1 MYIQNELLQYEI
13 IKDIARGEKQKA
25 LFTKHGF
32 QDVQEYQVEVIETL
46 SRITTVVASSKIEAI
61 KLVEAKYRD
70 EEIVLTS
77 DDWVDTEF
85 LVREED

>member
-1 MYIQNELLQYEI
+1 MHIQNQLLQE
-13 IKDIARGEKQKA
+13 GEKRKA
-25 LFTKHGF
+25 LFEKHGL
-32 QDVQEYQVEVIETL
+32 QDVQEYQVEVTETL
-46 SRITTVVASSKIEAI
+46 SRITTVLASSKREAI

-85 LVREED
+85 LIREED

>member
-1 MYIQNELLQYEI
+1 MHIQNQLLQE
-13 IKDIARGEKQKA
+13 GEKRKV
-25 LFTKHGF
+25 LFEKHGL
-32 QDVQEYQVEVIETL
+32 QDVQEYQVEVTETL
-46 SRITTVVASSKIEAI
+46 SRITTVLASSKREAI

-85 LVREED
+85 LIREED